1 MENRLA
7 KKKIVCLG
15 SGMGTMNL
23 ISGLREYADN
33 ITVVATTTDDGGS
46 GGRLRRLFNTL
57 PPGDL
62 VSCIAALSSAD
73 NPTLAKL
80 LLYRFPGDRYGAD
93 ADLGGQ
99 KLGNLMLVAA
109 KEITGDY
116 DTAVELLQ
124 KIAGSQGKIYPATD
138 EVVTLSAV
146 TKDGITVQSEEN
158 IDLGKYE
165 GAGKIDRIFITP
177 ENPTVSPKAIEAI
190 RNADVIIVGPGDLYT
205 TTLPVLI
212 IPAIRECFL
221 EAAAEKIYIV
231 NVANKPQETE
241 GYTFYDF
248 IHAFEKHI
256 GVFPFHYAILNN
268 NRTTPLSEEHAGYTY
283 VSLPKHHYEDNRQYK
298 LIQADIVDQTFSIY
312 HDSTKLASVI
322 LKLYNKE

>member
-1 MENRLA
+1 MNNTL
-7 KKKIVCLG
+7 KTKKIVCLG

-23 ISGLREYADN
+23 IKGLRAFADN

-62 VSCIAALSSAD
+62 VSCIAALSSEE

-93 ADLGGQ
+93 TELGGQ

-116 DTAVELLQ
+116 DAAVELLQ
-124 KIAGSQGKIYPATD
+124 KISGSQGKIYPATD
-138 EVVTLSAV
+138 EIVTLSAI

-158 IDLGKYE
+158 IDLGRYE
-165 GAGKIDRIFITP
+165 GEVKIDRIFITP
-177 ENPTVSPKAIEAI
+177 DNPVVSPKAIAAI
-190 RNADVIIVGPGDLYT
+190 NAADIIIVGPGDLYT
-205 TTLPVLI
+205 TTLPVMI
-212 IPAIRECFL
+212 IPTIKDCFL
-221 EAAAEKIYIV
+221 QSKAEKIYIA

-248 IHAFEKHI
+248 VHAIEKHI
-256 GVFPFHYAILNN
+256 GGFPFDYAFLNN
-268 NRTTPLSEEHAGYTY
+268 NLRIPIASEHTGYTY
-283 VSLPKHHYEDNRQYK
+283 VTAPDAGKDHSYQ
-298 LIQADIVDQTFSIY
+298 LIQTDLVDEKFSIY
-312 HDSTKLASVI
+312 HDSAKLASAI
-322 LKLYNKE
+322 LKLYNT

>member
-1 MENRLA
+1 MENRLIN
-7 KKKIVCLG
+7 KKIVCLG

-146 TKDGITVQSEEN
+146 TKDGITVQNEEN

-165 GAGKIDRIFITP
+165 GEGKIDRIFITP

-212 IPAIRECFL
+212 IPAIKQCFL
-221 EAAAEKIYIV
+221 EATAEKIYIV

-248 IHAFEKHI
+248 IHAIEKHI
-256 GVFPFHYAILNN
+256 GIFPFHYAILNN
-268 NRTTPLSEEHAGYTY
+268 NRTIPLAEEHAGYSY
-283 VSLPKHHYEDNRQYK
+283 VSLPENHHVDTQSYK

-312 HDSTKLASVI
+312 HDSTKLASAI
-322 LKLYNKE
+322 LKLYNK